1 MGECLIPPLV
11 VYIRKEN
18 RLTYDTYVTE
28 LGQHTG
34 VCAEKLNLSKGSQIR
49 QITSQTGVY
58 FDSIGDVYF
67 FPTEWSLI
75 TYVDLKPV
83 KDLWR
88 QTKERIITLS
98 EMCNRLSNETWFIYT
113 DCRPSAPYFQ
123 SKRRLV
129 DKLKDILVDLIGK
142 EQERN
147 KRDLFDFGGKILKF
161 LFGTATEDEVA
172 LNYNH
177 IMEMEKDHKEFLRI
191 ASEQL
196 LVLKSTIVTMNST
209 SNDIL
214 RSEMKMR
221 KVLKNLALDVK
232 LQDKRLRYEIDS
244 SLVLNELIKQIE
256 RGIEE
261 CQHTFDL
268 LIDVYLHAQNG
279 VLQPQIVTIQKI
291 REVLLSQEAMPE
303 STMFPPFSSAELI
316 SLMKPIIYTQG
327 SFLVYVVKIP
337 LILETKFTLY
347 KVIPFPVIMQSNA
360 TVKVLNVRKEY
371 SFVDALNRQYG
382 HISQYE
388 LEKCLQPNDFNYV
401 CAEMT
406 PIVTYVPNVDCVATL
421 LHPNTQKIPD
431 DCTFN
436 YLPLR
441 QIMWIPLQLSNTWL
455 YVAPQ
460 MELFTTICQDGQRH
474 SDRLQGRGI
483 LVLRQD
489 CKGLGTKSIL
499 YPHSRHETNLTK
511 DDILPLVDVNIDCC
525 LTLPEQEKIKD
536 IPLDLPLPNIMSS
549 INDLNTASLRI
560 DEVNKLIDEQRLQEE
575 KRTFSWTRIGNSWY
589 TYLLS
594 FLLFICV
601 WFCCCC
607 YCSCCRKCSFWL
619 LNQCSPKKWWANS
632 KQVCPSITFTNSS
645 INQINV
651 SSDPIPLTQYQPER
665 QSLMNVHLAE
675 VGTSQPKKSESNRS
689 LHSNYELDDLQERRT
704 EREQTQ
710 PLRRSERV
718 KKREFWSIYKN

>member
-1 MGECLIPPLV
+1 M
-11 VYIRKEN
+11 KEKAWMN
-18 RLTYDTYVTE
+18 VLFLLWWYVYVTKID
-28 LGQHTG
+28 QHTG
-34 VCAEKLNLSKGSQIR
+34 VCAETLDLDKGSRIT

-58 FDSIGDVYF
+58 FDSMGSIYF
-67 FPTEWSLI
+67 FPTEWSLV
-75 TYVDLKPV
+75 TYVDLRPV

-88 QTKERIITLS
+88 QTKQRIVTLS

-129 DKLKDILVDLIGK
+129 DRLKDILIDLVGQ
-142 EQERN
+142 EQTRS

-161 LFGTATEDEVA
+161 LFGTATEEEVT
-172 LNYNH
+172 LNYDH
-177 IMEMEKDHKEFLRI
+177 IMEMEKDHKEILRI

-209 SNDIL
+209 SRDIL
-214 RSEMKMR
+214 RNEQK
-221 KVLKNLALDVK
+221 LKKILENLAHNVE
-232 LQDKRLRYEIDS
+232 LQDTKLKYEIDT

-261 CQHTFDL
+261 CQRTFDL

-279 VLQPQIVTIQKI
+279 VLQPQIITIQKI
-291 REVLLSQEAMPE
+291 KEVLTQETMPE

-316 SLMKPIIYTQG
+316 SLIRPIIYTQG

-337 LILETKFTLY
+337 LILETRFTLY
-347 KVIPFPVIMQSNA
+347 RVIPFPVIMQSNA
-360 TVKVLNVRKEY
+360 TTKVLNVRKEY
-371 SFVDALNRQYG
+371 SFVDSLNRQYG
-382 HISQYE
+382 HISRYE
-388 LEKCLQPNDFNYV
+388 LEKCLQPNNLNYV

-421 LHPNTQKIPD
+421 LHPNNQKIPD

-441 QIMWIPLQLSNTWL
+441 QVIWIPLHLSNAWL

-460 MELFTTICQDGQRH
+460 LELFTTVCQDGQRH

-489 CKGLGTKSIL
+489 CKGLGSKSIL
-499 YPHSRHETNLTK
+499 YPLSHHETNLTK

-536 IPLDLPLPNIMSS
+536 VPLNLPLSNIMAS
-549 INDLNTASLRI
+549 INEINSASLRI
-560 DEVNKLIDEQRLQEE
+560 DEVNTLLEEQRLQEE
-575 KRTFSWTRIGNSWY
+575 RRTFSWRKLGTSWY
-589 TYLLS
+589 TYLFS
-594 FLLFICV
+594 LLVFICI
-601 WFCCCC
+601 WCGGCCC
-607 YCSCCRKCSFWL
+607 CSCCRKCTFWL
-619 LNQCSPKKWWANS
+619 FNQCSPKKWWADSRQICSN
-632 KQVCPSITFTNSS
+632 ITFTNSS

-651 SSDPIPLTQYQPER
+651 SSDPIPLTQGRPER
-665 QSLMNVHLAE
+665 RSLMSVHVAE
-675 VGTSQPKKSESNRS
+675 VSTDQPKKSESNQS
-689 LHSNYELDDLQERRT
+689 LHSTHELIELHEKDA
-704 EREQTQ
+704 EREQVQ
-710 PLRRSERV
+710 PLRRSDRV
-718 KKREFWSIYKN
+718 KKRELWSMYKN

>member
-1 MGECLIPPLV
+1 M
-11 VYIRKEN
+11 
-18 RLTYDTYVTE
+18 YVTK

-34 VCAEKLNLSKGSQIR
+34 VCAEILNPSIGSQIT

-58 FDSIGDVYF
+58 FDSVGDVYF
-67 FPTEWSLI
+67 FSTELNLV
-75 TYVDLKPV
+75 TYVDLSPV

-88 QTKERIITLS
+88 QTKERIVTLS

-113 DCRPSAPYFQ
+113 DCRPSTPYFQ

-129 DKLKDILVDLIGK
+129 DKLRDILVDLMGK
-142 EQERN
+142 EQTRS

-172 LNYNH
+172 SNYEH
-177 IMEMEKDHKEFLRI
+177 IMTMEKDHKEFLRI

-209 SNDIL
+209 SRDVL
-214 RSEMKMR
+214 RNEQKMK
-221 KVLKNLALDVK
+221 KVLENLARDVK
-232 LQDKRLRYEIDS
+232 LQDTKLKYEIDS
-244 SLVLNELIKQIE
+244 SFVLNELIKEIE

-279 VLQPQIVTIQKI
+279 VLQPQIITIQKI
-291 REVLLSQEAMPE
+291 REVLTQEAMPE

-316 SLMKPIIYTQG
+316 SLIKPIIYTQG
-327 SFLVYVVKIP
+327 QFLVYVVKIP

-388 LEKCLQPNDFNYV
+388 LEKCLRPNNFNYV

-441 QIMWIPLQLSNTWL
+441 QIMWIPLYLSNAWL

-460 MELFTTICQDGQRH
+460 MELFTTVCQDGQRH
-474 SDRLQGRGI
+474 SDRLQGRGM

-489 CKGLGTKSIL
+489 CKGLGSKSIL
-499 YPHSRHETNLTK
+499 YPHSHHETNRTK

-536 IPLDLPLPNIMSS
+536 IPLNLPLSNIMSS
-549 INDLNTASLRI
+549 INELNTASLRI
-560 DEVNKLIDEQRLQEE
+560 DEVNKLIEEQRLQEE
-575 KRTFSWTRIGNSWY
+575 KRTFSWTRIGTSWY
-589 TYLLS
+589 TYVLSLL
-594 FLLFICV
+594 LIICI
-601 WFCCCC
+601 WFCTCCC
-607 YCSCCRKCSFWL
+607 SSCCRRCTFWL
-619 LNQCSPKKWWANS
+619 FKQCSPRRWWADS
-632 KQVCPSITFTNSS
+632 KQICSNITFTNSS

-651 SSDPIPLTQYQPER
+651 SSDPIPLTKRQQET
-665 QSLMNVHLAE
+665 QSLMSVHLAE
-675 VGTSQPKKSESNRS
+675 VSTSQPMKSKSNQS
-689 LHSNYELDDLQERRT
+689 LYSADKQIELQERNT
-704 EREQTQ
+704 EQEKSQS
-710 PLRRSERV
+710 LRRSDRI